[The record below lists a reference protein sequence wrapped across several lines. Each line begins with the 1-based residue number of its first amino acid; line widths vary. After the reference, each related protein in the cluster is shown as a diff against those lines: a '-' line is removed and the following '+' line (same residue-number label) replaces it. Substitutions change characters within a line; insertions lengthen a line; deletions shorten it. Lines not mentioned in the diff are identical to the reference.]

1 MRKFFALL
9 FPITCMSTITSA
21 QIKQGSILLGGQVS
35 SYNSTIDYSTN
46 QRSQKNNS
54 STFNI
59 AVGKAFKENS
69 VFGINLTY
77 SPSSFSYSYNNYVN
91 TKQRFY
97 SLGVYARQYK
107 KLVKDLYFFT
117 ELGGAYVFSTQID
130 TDTLG
135 TKLSTGKGSGGQL
148 NLTPG
153 ISYKICK
160 KINLEVT
167 IPNIVYV
174 QYAITKNETI
184 SPPQNSKETRFLFS
198 TNLTSSFINNLGIG
212 FRLIL

>member
-1 MRKFFALL
+1 MRKSLALL
-9 FPITCMSTITSA
+9 FPITCMSIITSA
-21 QIKQGSILLGGQVS
+21 QIGKGSILLGGQVS

-46 QRSQKNNS
+46 QRSQKNNNS
-54 STFNI
+54 SFNI
-59 AVGKAFKENS
+59 SVGKAFKENS

-77 SPSSFSYSYNNYVN
+77 NPSTFSYSYNYIN

-97 SLGVYARQYK
+97 SLGVYDRQYK
-107 KLVKDLYFFT
+107 KLVKGLYFFT

-160 KINLEVT
+160 KINLEIT
-167 IPNIVYV
+167 IPNIIYA
-174 QYAITKNETI
+174 QYTVTKNETI
-184 SPPQNSKETRFLFS
+184 SPPQNSKENRFSFS
-198 TNLTSSFINNLGIG
+198 TNLTSSFVNNLGIG

>member
-1 MRKFFALL
+1 MSL
-9 FPITCMSTITSA
+9 FINA
-21 QIKQGSILLGGQVS
+21 QIRKGSILLGGQIS

-46 QRSQKNNS
+46 QKSQKNNS
-54 STFNI
+54 STFNVS
-59 AVGKAFKENS
+59 VGKAFKENS
-69 VFGINLTY
+69 VVGLTLAFNL
-77 SPSSFSYSYNNYVN
+77 SNFSYSFNNYIK

-97 SLGVYARQYK
+97 SLGVYDRQYK
-107 KLVKDLYFFT
+107 KLAKDLYFFT
-117 ELGGAYVFSTQID
+117 ELGAAYVFSTQMD

-160 KINLEVT
+160 KINMEIT
-167 IPNIVYV
+167 IPNIIYA
-174 QYAITKNETI
+174 QYSVTKNETI
-184 SPPQNSKETRFLFS
+184 SLPQNSVEKRFSIS
-198 TNLTSSFINNLGIG
+198 TNLTSSFVNNLGIG